1 MASGTKSKGAKPKT
15 KSGSRSGRRSTV
27 ATASRPKPWG
37 TIAAVVAVVL
47 LAVGVIGYSLMTV
60 ADKEMW
66 IVSDDNQDPS
76 DNIDGV
82 FKGEYKGLQHVTP
95 EQRVDYDRN
104 PPVGGP
110 HDGAWADCQGTVYPN
125 AVRTENMVHS
135 LEHGAVWIAYD
146 PDKVKGAALE
156 TLRGKVEGQPYM
168 MMSPYPGL
176 DQPISLQ
183 SWGHQLKLSNANDER
198 IDQFIRSLRDNRFQ
212 NPEPGGRCDA
222 QPGAFDV
229 ANPPPFDP
237 APPPADA
244 VPMSGEG
251 STDAAEEEQGG
262 QPPVP
267 PATDGTAPPTQPAP
281 PAGTPP
287 PTQ

>member
-15 KSGSRSGRRSTV
+15 KSGRRSTV

-47 LAVGVIGYSLMTV
+47 LAVGVFGYAFMTIS
-60 ADKEMW
+60 DQEKW
-66 IVSDDNQDPS
+66 IVSDENQDPS
-76 DNIDGV
+76 DNIEGV

-95 EQRVDYDRN
+95 EQRVAYDRS

-125 AVRTENMVHS
+125 PVRTENMVHS
-135 LEHGAVWIAYD
+135 LEHGAVWIAYN
-146 PDKVKGAALE
+146 PDEVKGAALE

-168 MMSPYPGL
+168 MLSPYPDL

-183 SWGHQLKLSNANDER
+183 SWGHQLKVSDANDER
-198 IDQFIRSLRDNRFQ
+198 IDQFIRSLRENRFQ

-222 QPGAFDV
+222 QPGAFDP

-237 APPPADA
+237 TPPGEGA

-251 STDAAEEEQGG
+251 ATDAAEEEQGG
-262 QPPVP
+262 TQPTP
-267 PATDGTAPPTQPAP
+267 PADGTAPPTEGTQPP